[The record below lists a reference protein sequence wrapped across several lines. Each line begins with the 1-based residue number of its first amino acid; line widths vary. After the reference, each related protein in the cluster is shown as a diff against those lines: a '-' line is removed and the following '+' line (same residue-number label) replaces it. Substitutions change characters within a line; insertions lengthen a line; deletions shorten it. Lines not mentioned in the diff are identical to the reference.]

1 MALETRALICHT
13 YEMGTAFSAW
23 DGVESPRSPDLL
35 STPGADRDR
44 TADARDASSDAT
56 DDISRERD
64 DQAEL
69 RDNRAEAR
77 EAENNVV
84 DFASRSD
91 RAAAKRDRQASAT
104 DRTHAL
110 HDRVSAGEDR
120 ILSSR
125 ERSEFL
131 VDDLTGA
138 HRRSAGLLELERE
151 ATRAQRTGQA
161 YSMAFIDVD
170 GLKGVND
177 SMGHAA
183 GDELLVKVVETL
195 RSRVRPYDL
204 VVRYGG
210 DEFLCGLLDM
220 DLAEAERRV
229 GLVNDDLSAGSDGH
243 VTAGL
248 ARLEEGDTLAG
259 RIRRADDDLYL
270 RRRCTRSPSRPTV

>member
-1 MALETRALICHT
+1 MGHT
-13 YEMGTAFSAW
+13 GCMGTAFSAW
-23 DGVESPRSPDLL
+23 DGVESPQIPDSPRD
-35 STPGADRDR
+35 PGTDRDR
-44 TADARDASSDAT
+44 TADSRDASSDAT
-56 DDISRERD
+56 DNISRERD
-64 DQAEL
+64 EQAEQRDL
-69 RDNRAEAR
+69 RADAR
-77 EAENNVV
+77 EFDNNIM
-84 DFASRSD
+84 DLAPRAD

-110 HDRVSAGEDR
+110 HDRASAGEDR

-138 HRRSAGLLELERE
+138 HRRLSGLMELERE
-151 ATRAQRTGQA
+151 VNRAHRTGQTF
-161 YSMAFIDVD
+161 SLAFIDVD
-170 GLKGVND
+170 GLKGTND

-183 GDELLVKVVETL
+183 GDELLVKVVQTL

-220 DLAEAERRV
+220 DMTEADRRIDLVNGDLAAER
-229 GLVNDDLSAGSDGH
+229 SGH

-248 ARLEEGDTLAG
+248 ATLSESDTLAAI
-259 RIRRADDDLYL
+259 IRRADEDLY
-270 RRRCTRSPSRPTV
+270 RRRRGPGAAVLSD